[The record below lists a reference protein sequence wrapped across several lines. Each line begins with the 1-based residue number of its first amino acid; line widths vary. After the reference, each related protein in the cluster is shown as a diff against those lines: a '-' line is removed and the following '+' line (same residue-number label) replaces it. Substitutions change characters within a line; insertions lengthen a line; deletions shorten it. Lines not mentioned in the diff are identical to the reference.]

1 MSAWRSGSNNTIC
14 SDYKIVGRARWQQP
28 ACFVT
33 AVSEESS
40 MRQPITMLVAA
51 ASAAA
56 ALRLPAPHSA
66 TTRRQVLAGAASLAA
81 YLPFDHAAS
90 AATGATSGA
99 PRTDEKMDAAR
110 KAAST
115 PEAARALIV
124 EGYKALG
131 ELLDEFDTVTANEGG
146 DGIRRVLGTVGT
158 TSPVY
163 LIEPAFRMLFEKDE
177 NLPCVVAS

>member
-1 MSAWRSGSNNTIC
+1 M
-14 SDYKIVGRARWQQP
+14 K
-28 ACFVT
+28 
-33 AVSEESS
+33 
-40 MRQPITMLVAA
+40 QPITMLVAA

-66 TTRRQVLAGAASLAA
+66 TTRRQVLVGAASLAA
-81 YLPFDHAAS
+81 YMPADRMAS

-99 PRTDEKMDAAR
+99 PRTDEKMDAAK

-115 PEAARALIV
+115 PEAARAQIV
-124 EGYKALG
+124 EGYRALG
-131 ELLDEFDTVTANEGG
+131 SLLDDFDTVTTSEGG

-163 LIEPAFRMLFEKDE
+163 LIEPAFRLLFEKDE
-177 NLPCVVAS
+177 TLPCVAAT